1 MKYKYFSRRKERNM
15 ENTKGKTLHELLEE
29 EFKQHV
35 KWKYG
40 DIARVLEDEKECQRI
55 INHILNDNAYDQ
67 NENQKTLGVTQERAK
82 HILITYLIG
91 SIFSTFGGLGE
102 KIRKDLLEGDEL
114 DKIWM
119 PTALYHDYGYYDE
132 HIKEMNYVLEQHFKP
147 YLLNEKEIESLQ
159 ELRERVMAYKLE
171 EITNY
176 DKYIRDF
183 HERQALKNGE
193 KQNEVIDHGIFGA
206 VKVYARQKK
215 KAGRNERFKCVCL
228 TIAQHNIFKSD
239 GNKTDVEYKK
249 YNLERLNSRSELR
262 IDERTPLLL
271 FLSLVDTIEC
281 AKKLGKKKNKKAY
294 LEMKTILDNISVSIT
309 PDILEVNY
317 SKLAKKVDAKKRDEL
332 HETYK
337 KYIESVEKIGDWTS
351 FECIRISSDIFEI
364 KMRSNEKKKAA

>member
-1 MKYKYFSRRKERNM
+1 M

>member
-1 MKYKYFSRRKERNM
+1 M
-15 ENTKGKTLHELLEE
+15 EDAKGKTLRELLEE
-29 EFKQHV
+29 ELKQHV
-35 KWKYG
+35 KWQHG

-55 INHILNDNAYDQ
+55 INKILNDDAYDQ
-67 NENQKTLGVTQERAK
+67 NENQRTLGVTQERAK

-132 HIKEMNYVLEQHFKP
+132 HIKEFNYNLEQNFKP
-147 YLLNEKEIESLQ
+147 YLLNEKEIGSLK
-159 ELRERVMAYKLE
+159 ELRERVMAYTLE
-171 EITNY
+171 EIINY
-176 DKYIRDF
+176 DKYARDF
-183 HERQALKNGE
+183 HEKQDLKNAE
-193 KQNEVIDHGIFGA
+193 KQNEMIDHGIFGA

-215 KAGRNERFKCVCL
+215 KIGRNERFRCVCL
-228 TIAQHNIFKSD
+228 TIAQHNIFKS
-239 GNKTDVEYKK
+239 GENKTDIEYEK
-249 YNLERLNSRSELR
+249 YNLDRLNSKSEFR

-294 LEMKTILDNISVSIT
+294 LKMKTILDNISISVT
-309 PDILEVNY
+309 PNILEVNY
-317 SKLAKKVDAKKRDEL
+317 SELAQKVNDKKRDEL

-337 KYIESVEKIGDWTS
+337 KYIEGVERIGDWTS
-351 FECIRISSDIFEI
+351 FECIKISDDVFDI
-364 KMRSNEKKKAA
+364 KMKSNEKKKVA